1 MTLLRDATVVFRR
14 QARLNLRNPAWIFL
28 GVAQPI
34 LYLALFAPLLTPLAD
49 QIGVDNAYTFFV
61 PGLVVQMG
69 LFGALYV
76 GFGLLAEWRE
86 GVVEAERVTP
96 ASRGALLLGRIGR
109 DVLQL
114 GVQCLILV
122 GAGYALGMDAP
133 LTGALVGVAVALC
146 LGAAGSGLSNAI
158 ALRTRSEEI
167 MAPLVNVVT
176 MPVLLLS
183 GILLPMTLGPSWLR
197 TVSDAMPVRHVVDA
211 VRAAFSGSMSGSTF
225 GVGLG
230 VTAALLAVGL
240 LAGVLAFRRE
250 DA

>member
-14 QARLNLRNPAWIFL
+14 QVRLNLRNPAWVLL

-34 LYLALFAPLLTPLAD
+34 LYLVLFAPLLGPIAD
-49 QIGVDNAYTFFV
+49 QIGVENAYTFFV

-76 GFGLLAEWRE
+76 GFNLLAEWRE

-96 ASRGALLLGRIGR
+96 ASRGALLLGRLGR

-114 GVQCLILV
+114 GIQCLILV
-122 GAGYALGMDAP
+122 GAGYVMGMDAP
-133 LTGALVGVAVALC
+133 VGGALAGVGIALL
-146 LGAAGSGLSNAI
+146 LGAAGSALSNAV
-158 ALRTRSEEI
+158 ALRTRSEEV

-183 GILLPMTLGPSWLR
+183 GILLPMTLGPGWLR
-197 TVSDAMPVRHVVDA
+197 TVSDVMPVRHVVDA
-211 VRAAFSGSMSGSTF
+211 VRDVFSGTSSAPT
-225 GVGLG
+225 VGLG
-230 VTAALLAVGL
+230 VGVTCAMLVAGL
-240 LAGVLAFRRE
+240 TVGVLAFRRE